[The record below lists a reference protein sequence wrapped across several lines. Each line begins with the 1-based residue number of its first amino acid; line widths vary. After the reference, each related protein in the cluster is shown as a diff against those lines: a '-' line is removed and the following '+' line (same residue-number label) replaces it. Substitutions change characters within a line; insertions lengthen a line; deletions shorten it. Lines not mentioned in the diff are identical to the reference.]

1 MVEVVVKQITQV
13 LNQVVMVVVEK
24 VLGMIQV
31 ALIIML

>member
-1 MVEVVVKQITQV
+1 VVEVVVKQITQV